1 MAFKLLAV
9 THNMNYV
16 PYWPTVNIHTYMP
29 QTNISKNKHPYP
41 YEVPMYPIFYLLTSI
56 MF

>member
-9 THNMNYV
+9 THSMNYV